1 MLLNCHSY
9 YSFKYGTISPKEL
22 LEQAHAKGYDC
33 LTITDINNT
42 SACIDIVRMAPEFKI
57 KPVVGI
63 DFRNGIQQQYI
74 GIAKNNDGFRELNE
88 HLTKRLLF
96 SENSSLSRG
105 RGTES
110 EALQGEAL
118 YGMETA
124 LLKSPHPA
132 PLPRERESGDYLF
145 NSESNRAP
153 IFNNA
158 FIIYP
163 FGKIDYSALREN
175 EFAGIKPSELKRLP
189 FSDWRNKQDKLVLL
203 QPVSFLTKRDF
214 NAHRLLRAIDN
225 NTLLSKLPVSEQASP
240 DELLIPKDELCAL
253 YKEYP
258 QIIRNT
264 ERLLSECSIDFEF
277 GKNNNKRCFFNSP
290 KEDLEKIRELCSE
303 GLSYRYGT
311 PANEVIARMEKELK
325 VITDFG
331 YCSYFLINW
340 DLVRYAQRKGYYYVG
355 RGSGAN
361 SMVAYLL
368 RITDVD
374 PIELDLYFERFI
386 NPSRKH
392 PPDFDID
399 FSWTDREDITKYI
412 FNKHGKEHTALLGA
426 YNTFQYDS
434 VLRELG
440 KVFGLPADDID
451 KLQRAEHRKDIDHI
465 GKLVLQ
471 YGKAIHGF
479 PSHPSIHSSGI
490 LISEKPVSTYTATY
504 LPPKNFPTTQFS
516 MLEAEDIGLYKFDIL
531 SQRGLGKIKD
541 SLELIEK
548 NRAVKID
555 IHDVKKFK
563 EDARVKELLKQGKAI
578 GCFYIE
584 SPAMRMLLTKL
595 KTETYIGLVAASSI
609 IRPGVAKSGMM
620 REYILRFRDLK
631 RREEARK
638 ALPELYE
645 LLKETYGVMVYQEDV
660 LKVAH
665 LFAGLTLAEADI
677 LRRGMSWKF
686 KERNE
691 FSKVEGKFFD
701 NCRRK
706 GYDEK
711 TIAEIWHQIESF
723 ANYAFAKGHSASY
736 AVESFQAL
744 YLKAYFP
751 MEYMVAT
758 INNGGGFYRPELY
771 VHEARMHG
779 AKIELPCINNSEA
792 ITSIREETIWL
803 GFQHIQSIE
812 LNTISSILTERN
824 ISGVFKSFR
833 DFMKRVSITLEQLRL
848 LIRMGTFRFTGQDKK
863 ALLWDAH
870 FLLGNTKRTH
880 PKRELFDVGA
890 KEFKLPPLYHHV
902 HEDTFDEMEL
912 LGFPLC
918 SPFLLLKE
926 PPAVQLKSADL
937 IHHIGKTV
945 SIIGYLVH
953 VKNTPTSK
961 GEKMQFG
968 VFLDLDGHWLD
979 TVHFPPVAKYFPFRG
994 PGCYLITGKV
1004 VEEFEF
1010 ISIEVKEMQR
1020 LPYISMEP
1028 ASPRLKPV
1036 GNRTGIQD

>member
-1 MLLNCHSY
+1 MLLSCHTYHSH
-9 YSFKYGTISPKEL
+9 KYGTISPKEL
-22 LEQAHAKGYDC
+22 LEQARAKGYDA
-33 LTITDINNT
+33 LAITDINNT
-42 SACIDIVRMAPEFKI
+42 SACIDIVRMAPEYGI
-57 KPVVGI
+57 QALVGI
-63 DFRNGIQQQYI
+63 DFRNGVQQQYI

-88 HLTKRLLF
+88 HLTYHLH
-96 SENSSLSRG
+96 S
-105 RGTES
+105 
-110 EALQGEAL
+110 GEQIP
-118 YGMETA
+118 E
-124 LLKSPHPA
+124 
-132 PLPRERESGDYLF
+132 
-145 NSESNRAP
+145 RAP
-153 IFNNA
+153 AFSNA
-158 FIIYP
+158 YAIYP
-163 FGKIDYSALREN
+163 FGKIEYASLREN
-175 EFAGIKPSELKRLP
+175 EFVGIKPAELKRLP
-189 FSDWRNKQDKLVLL
+189 FSDWKNRQDKLVILH
-203 QPVSFLTKRDF
+203 PVSFLSKRDF

-225 NTLLSKLPVSEQASP
+225 NTLLSKLPVSEQASQ
-240 DELLIPKDELCAL
+240 DELMISKDELYSL
-253 YKEYP
+253 YKHEP
-258 QIIRNT
+258 QIIQNT
-264 ERLLSECSIDFEF
+264 ERLLADCHIEFEF
-277 GKNNNKRCFFNSP
+277 RTNKNKRSFFDAPSS
-290 KEDLEKIRELCSE
+290 DHEKIRELCSD
-303 GLSYRYGT
+303 GLKYRYGT
-311 PANEVIARMEKELK
+311 PDSAVIARMEKELK
-325 VITDFG
+325 VINDFG
-331 YCSYFLINW
+331 FCSYFLINW
-340 DLVRYAQRKGYYYVG
+340 DLVRYAQHKGYFYVG

-374 PIELDLYFERFI
+374 PLELDLYFERFI

-412 FNKHGKEHTALLGA
+412 FDKHGKEHTALLGA

-434 VLRELG
+434 VIRELG

-451 KLQRAEHRKDIDHI
+451 KLQHAENRKDIDHI

-471 YGKAIHGF
+471 YSKLIHGF
-479 PSHPSIHSSGI
+479 PSHLSIHASGI
-490 LISEKPVSTYTATY
+490 LISEKPISTYTATY

-516 MLEAEDIGLYKFDIL
+516 MIEAEDIGLYKFDIL

-541 SLELIEK
+541 SLEIIEK
-548 NRAVKID
+548 NKDVKID

-563 EDARVKELLKQGKAI
+563 QDERIKALLKQGKTI
-578 GCFYIE
+578 GCFYVE

-595 KTETYIGLVAASSI
+595 KTDTYIGLVAASSI

-620 REYILRFRDLK
+620 REYILRFRDVK
-631 RREEARK
+631 RREAAQK

-691 FSKVEGKFFD
+691 FSKVEGKFFE
-701 NCRRK
+701 NCRKK

-751 MEYMVAT
+751 LEYMVAT

-792 ITSIREETIWL
+792 ITSIQGDTIWL

-812 LNTISSILTERN
+812 LNTISAILTERN
-824 ISGVFKSFR
+824 ISGTFKNFR

-848 LIRMGTFRFTGQDKK
+848 LIRIGAFRFSGQDKK

-890 KEFKLPPLYHHV
+890 KEFKLPPLYHHP

-918 SPFLLLKE
+918 SPFSLLKE
-926 PPAVQLKSADL
+926 PPAIQLKSSDL
-937 IHHIGKTV
+937 IQHIGKTV
-945 SIIGYLVH
+945 SIIGYLIH
-953 VKNTPTSK
+953 IKNTPTSK
-961 GEKMQFG
+961 GDKMQFG

-979 TVHFPPVAKYFPFRG
+979 TVHFPPVAKRFPFRG
-994 PGCYLITGKV
+994 PGCYRITGKV
-1004 VEEFEF
+1004 VAEFEF
-1010 ISIEVKEMQR
+1010 VSIEVKEMER
-1020 LPYISMEP
+1020 LPYVSMELV
-1028 ASPRLKPV
+1028 SPRLKPV
-1036 GNRTGIQD
+1036 KNYSI

>member
-9 YSFKYGTISPKEL
+9 YSFKYGTLSPKDL
-22 LEQAHAKGYDC
+22 LEQVQAKGFDSMA
-33 LTITDINNT
+33 ITDINNT
-42 SACIDIVRMAPEFKI
+42 SACIDIVRMAPEYGI
-57 KPVVGI
+57 KPMVGI
-63 DFRNGIQQQYI
+63 DFRNGIQQRYT

-88 HLTKRLLF
+88 HLTHHLHSGEQFPEHAPVF
-96 SENSSLSRG
+96 SNSLV
-105 RGTES
+105 
-110 EALQGEAL
+110 
-118 YGMETA
+118 
-124 LLKSPHPA
+124 
-132 PLPRERESGDYLF
+132 
-145 NSESNRAP
+145 
-153 IFNNA
+153 
-158 FIIYP
+158 IYP
-163 FGKIDYSALREN
+163 FEKIEYTSLREN
-175 EFAGIKPSELKRLP
+175 EFVGIKPSELKRLP
-189 FSDWRNKQDKLVLL
+189 FSEWKNRQDKLVLL
-203 QPVSFLTKRDF
+203 YPVNFLSKSDF

-225 NTLLSKLPVSEQASP
+225 NTMLSKLPVSEQASP
-240 DELLIPKDELCAL
+240 DELLISKDKLLSL
-253 YKEYP
+253 YKYHS
-258 QIIRNT
+258 QIVRNT
-264 ERLLSECSIDFEF
+264 ERMIADCHVEFEF
-277 GKNNNKRCFFNSP
+277 GTNKNKRSFFGSP
-290 KEDLEKIRELCSE
+290 ADDLEKIRTLCNE
-303 GLSYRYGT
+303 GLKYRYGS
-311 PANEVIARMEKELK
+311 PNSEVTVRIEKELK
-325 VITDFG
+325 VISDFG
-331 YCSYFLINW
+331 FCSYFLINW
-340 DLVRYAQRKGYYYVG
+340 DVVRYARHKGYFYVG

-374 PIELDLYFERFI
+374 PLELNLYFERFI

-399 FSWTDREDITKYI
+399 FSWTDREDITRYI
-412 FNKHGKEHTALLGA
+412 FDTHGRTHTALLGT
-426 YNTFQYDS
+426 YNTFQYHS
-434 VLRELG
+434 AIRELG
-440 KVFGLPADDID
+440 KVFGLPADEID
-451 KLQRAEHRKDIDHI
+451 KLQRAEHRNNIDHI

-471 YGKAIHGF
+471 YGKLIHGF
-479 PSHPSIHSSGI
+479 PSHLGIHASGI
-490 LISEKPVSTYTATY
+490 LISEKPISIYTATY

-516 MLEAEDIGLYKFDIL
+516 MIEAEDIGLYKFDIL

-541 SLELIEK
+541 SLEIIEK
-548 NRAVKID
+548 NKGEKID

-563 EDARVKELLKQGKAI
+563 QDERIKELLKRGKTI
-578 GCFYIE
+578 GCFYVE

-595 KTETYIGLVAASSI
+595 KTETYLGLVAASSI

-620 REYILRFRDLK
+620 REYIWRFRDKK
-631 RREEARK
+631 RRQEAQK

-691 FSKVEGKFFD
+691 FGKVEEKFFG

-711 TIAEIWHQIESF
+711 TITEIWHQIESF

-736 AVESFQAL
+736 AVESYQAL

-751 MEYMVAT
+751 LEYMVAT
-758 INNGGGFYRPELY
+758 LNNGGGFYRPELY
-771 VHEARMHG
+771 LHEARMHG

-792 ITSIREETIWL
+792 ITSIKGDTVWL

-812 LNTISSILTERN
+812 LNTIGSILTERN
-824 ISGVFKSFR
+824 INGTFKSFR

-848 LIRMGTFRFTGQDKK
+848 LIRIGTFRFTGQNKK

-870 FLLGNTKRTH
+870 FLLGNAKRTH
-880 PKRELFDVGA
+880 PIHELFDVGA
-890 KEFKLPPLYHHV
+890 KEFKLPPLYHHP
-902 HEDTFDEMEL
+902 HEDTFDEIEL

-918 SPFLLLKE
+918 SPFSLLKE

-937 IHHIGKTV
+937 VHHIGKTV
-945 SIIGYLVH
+945 SIIGYLIH
-953 VKNTPTSK
+953 IKNTPTSK

-979 TVHFPPVAKYFPFRG
+979 TVHFPPAVKRFPFSG

-1010 ISIEVKEMQR
+1010 LSIEVSAMQR
-1020 LPYISMEP
+1020 LPYISMESAP
-1028 ASPRLKPV
+1028 ARLQPIKH
-1036 GNRTGIQD
+1036 